1 MVLTTIIYVAL
12 TDHKT
17 EVLTF
22 TNYGWKSLLTENLP
36 VATTVSTTV
45 TEIYT

>member
-22 TNYGWKSLLTENLP
+22 TNYG
-36 VATTVSTTV
+36 
-45 TEIYT
+45 